1 MAAAREFFESARNL
15 HLDSYVTLKSPG
27 GKEGRVRR
35 VTAEYILSEMPVK
48 KVLENL
54 AYYHDNMPDLLQD
67 EEGATKPK
75 KVSTY
80 LPFRGMQG
88 LMEFFFTYGEASG
101 LRAVIVVVEGGSG
114 LSKHGLYFGFINS
127 LWVGIQSASF
137 FFLISDLGI
146 PLGVG
151 SSTFFSQ

>member
-15 HLDSYVTLKSPG
+15 HLDSYVTLKSPD

-54 AYYHDNMPDLLQD
+54 AYYHDNMPEVLQD

-75 KVSTY
+75 KVPTY

-88 LMEFFFTYGEASG
+88 LMEIMQLLFT
-101 LRAVIVVVEGGSG
+101 LRR
-114 LSKHGLYFGFINS
+114 
-127 LWVGIQSASF
+127 
-137 FFLISDLGI
+137 
-146 PLGVG
+146 
-151 SSTFFSQ
+151 STRC